1 MDIAKQPTYFL
12 AANSGQ
18 GFYSKFSESYDAHDG
33 WKAYVIKGGPGTG
46 KSSLMKYIA
55 QKALILGIKVEI
67 CPCSSDPK
75 SLDAVIFP
83 TIKKVILDG
92 TAPHVVEPKYPAVC
106 EQIINLGQFWDETE
120 LEGSEKELLKLYAF
134 NSTYHKKASQYIITA
149 GKLISYNFGIE
160 LAATDID
167 KVFAFASRL
176 AKNNI
181 PEKKN
186 KKPSEWVRFLGGIT
200 PEGMIF
206 YGNTIDDM
214 DCRKV
219 IISDKY
225 GAVSGIIMSVL
236 RDAALDN
243 GYEIITLKNEIL
255 PHDMIDHVIIPEL
268 SIAFCRE
275 NGQNKFLSD
284 ERRIHARRFIDSG
297 ELAANRQKLAFNR
310 RVAKELLQSACDNLK
325 KAKAVHDQ
333 MERYYID
340 IMDFEA
346 MNLYALK
353 IADKI
358 LSA

>member
-12 AANSGQ
+12 AANSAD
-18 GFYSKFSESYDAHDG
+18 GFYSKFCDCYNAHDG
-33 WKAYVIKGGPGTG
+33 WKAYIIKGGPGTG
-46 KSSLMKYIA
+46 KSSLMKYVA
-55 QKALILGIKVEI
+55 QKALMLGIRVEI

-92 TAPHVVEPKYPAVC
+92 TAPHVVEPKFPAVC
-106 EQIINLGQFWDETE
+106 EQIINLGQFWDENK
-120 LEGSEKELLKLYAF
+120 LEGKQNELLGLYAF

-160 LAATDID
+160 LAATNID
-167 KVFAFASRL
+167 KTIDFASRL

-181 PEKKN
+181 PPKKN

-206 YGNTIDDM
+206 YGDTIDNM

-225 GAVSGIIMSVL
+225 GAVSSIIMSVI

-243 GYEIITLKNEIL
+243 GYEIISLKNEIL
-255 PHDMIDHVIIPEL
+255 PRDMIDHVIIPEL

-275 NGQNKFLSD
+275 NEQNKFLSD
-284 ERRIHARRFIDSG
+284 ERRIHARRFIDNG
-297 ELAANRQKLAFNR
+297 ELAGNRQKLAFNR

-325 KAKAVHDQ
+325 KAKAIHDQ
-333 MERYYID
+333 MEKYYID

-358 LSA
+358 LSE